1 MAKKFDGM
9 AWFNGNGHTP
19 VVTINAPIAG
29 HDGKFKFK
37 LEGDLPTVTAESIAE
52 LVESQEDDVKVSLP
66 KAGTDGGI
74 KATRSKSFATEALAD
89 MVLKTEDFFTADDK
103 GDDKTDGK

>member
-37 LEGDLPTVTAESIAE
+37 LEGDLPNVTAESIAE

-74 KATRSKSFATEALAD
+74 KATRSKSFDTDALAD
-89 MVLKTEDFFTADDK
+89 MVLKTEDFFTADKAD
-103 GDDKTDGK
+103 DDKTDGK